1 MFIDPQKVFGTV
13 NLKIL
18 STKLEHYGI
27 VSRMEKNWFKSFLI
41 ERYHLRYHL
50 KCVKVKP
57 KLLMH

>member
-1 MFIDPQKVFGTV
+1 MFIDPQMVFGTV

-50 KCVKVKP
+50 KVC
-57 KLLMH
+57 